1 MDSRD
6 GLGLRDE
13 DGEGG
18 WMDDTTSAEVVGDE
32 GVTLPLCVRG
42 AIFEWEFNV
51 AWEAAI
57 EAAIKE
63 AADADVDAGD
73 VTAVAAAA
81 AGGGVMLRFLTAA
94 MGEIMSADDGSTAT
108 TAVLCERKK
117 RRGSNKTLS
126 QPASQS
132 SAHTSSETAGGL
144 KAAAD
149 LGRYR
154 TRGPLCA
161 DAGEGFPC
169 TRTHTSTTT
178 IPNEMGQI

>member
-1 MDSRD
+1 MLSI
-6 GLGLRDE
+6 
-13 DGEGG
+13 
-18 WMDDTTSAEVVGDE
+18 E
-32 GVTLPLCVRG
+32 GVTALRAQLWQSGFRPVPV
-42 AIFEWEFNV
+42 FN
-51 AWEAAI
+51 
-57 EAAIKE
+57 
-63 AADADVDAGD
+63 ADADVDAGD

-94 MGEIMSADDGSTAT
+94 MGEIMTADDGSTTT
-108 TAVLCERKK
+108 TAVLWERKK
-117 RRGSNKTLS
+117 RRGLNKTLS

-178 IPNEMGQI
+178 IPNEMGQF